1 MLLAQ
6 YNRHYEKI
14 GLETKDITDEIPF
27 EIPENWVWVRLKD
40 ITASIRDGSHNP
52 PEGISFSKFLM
63 LSSKNITNDK
73 ISFDNPR
80 YLSEEDFKQEDK
92 RTDIQ
97 IDDILLTIVGSIGRC
112 AKVNFENKI
121 TIQRSVAVIKISSLP
136 IFLDFLVLLL
146 QSYNKFF
153 EDRAKGTAQLGI
165 YLNTLSL
172 TLLPLPPYNE
182 QKRIV
187 EKVKLLTS
195 TLKNL

>member
-1 MLLAQ
+1 M
-6 YNRHYEKI
+6 
-14 GLETKDITDEIPF
+14 
-27 EIPENWVWVRLKD
+27 WVRLKD